1 VLVLVVGRP
10 DSACIDAPSRDPLR
24 YEPLPGLAALP
35 AWLWRRAGLGARIG
49 AAAVVLAAIAV
60 AVALAPALR
69 EASRERAEIA
79 ARDRAEQ
86 RAELVRRLEAEQRPR
101 TGRSGAVAP
110 AGAPPATRLA
120 GRAQVMDE
128 LSAAITADAR
138 ARVRRGEFSGPIRR
152 VDCEAFPR
160 SLARAGADEDL
171 ARRRGRYSCL
181 AVTAEFERG
190 RASLGGVIGH
200 QYRALVDF
208 ESGRY
213 AYCKVTGQSGPTREQ
228 LVTTPR
234 ACGG

>member
-1 VLVLVVGRP
+1 M
-10 DSACIDAPSRDPLR
+10 A
-24 YEPLPGLAALP
+24 LA
-35 AWLWRRAGLGARIG
+35 RAGLGARIG

-69 EASRERAEIA
+69 EVLARATTVATRERAEH
-79 ARDRAEQ
+79 

-101 TGRSGAVAP
+101 TGRSGAARP
-110 AGAPPATRLA
+110 PAPPAAPAALD
-120 GRAQVMDE
+120 GRGGCSDHRRRPRPGAPR
-128 LSAAITADAR
+128 R
-138 ARVRRGEFSGPIRR
+138 ALGPIRR

-160 SLARAGADEDL
+160 SLD
-171 ARRRGRYSCL
+171 ARRRRRGPRPPPRPLLMPRGHGR
-181 AVTAEFERG
+181 VHAE
-190 RASLGGVIGH
+190 AAIGH

-213 AYCKVTGQSGPTREQ
+213 TYCKVTGQSGPTREQ